1 MKIPVYVISLLRDK
15 ERRNKIS
22 QDLQSINIDFRFFDA
37 VDAKDIKNTE
47 WISQTRL
54 IGGDGHV
61 MTNGEIACML
71 SHQLV
76 YKDILSGEHEW
87 ALILE
92 DDVTVDERTSELLDD
107 LSLGKY
113 SKLDVDNI
121 YLLGGQKGLHEYPVL
136 SVSLFNYVPV
146 GRVKFRRVTYNQHKI
161 RRTCCYLISKDMCEK
176 LLDLANSYGP
186 YRADSWKL
194 MKKHGVIHEFYLSE
208 IITHPIVN
216 QFNSNLESERL
227 CNLEN
232 KSPRTPAGLILKK
245 SRSWL
250 RCMFFSFYR

>member
-22 QDLQSINIDFRFFDA
+22 QDLHCINVGYKFFDA
-37 VDAKDIKNTE
+37 VDAKDIRNAE
-47 WISQTRL
+47 LISQTRL

-76 YKDILSGEHEW
+76 YKDILSNDHEW

-92 DDVTVDERTSELLDD
+92 DDVTVDKRTCGVLDA
-107 LSLGKY
+107 LSSGEY
-113 SKLDVDNI
+113 SKLNVNNI
-121 YLLGGQKGLHEYPVL
+121 YLLGGQQGLHEYPVL
-136 SVSLFNYVPV
+136 SLSLFNYVKI

-176 LLDLANSYGP
+176 LLGLANSYGP

-194 MKKHGVIHEFYLSE
+194 MKKHGMVHDFYLSE
-208 IITHPIVN
+208 IIVHPKVN
-216 QFNSNLESERL
+216 EFNSNLESERL
-227 CNLEN
+227 CSSEN
-232 KSPRTPAGLILKK
+232 KIPRTPAGLLFKK
-245 SRSWL
+245 IRSWL

>member
-1 MKIPVYVISLLRDK
+1 MKVPVYVISLLRDQD
-15 ERRNKIS
+15 RRSKIS
-22 QDLQSINIDFRFFDA
+22 QELHDINIDFSFFDA
-37 VDAKDIKNTE
+37 VDAKDIKNKE
-47 WISQTRL
+47 LISQTRL

-76 YKDILSGEHEW
+76 YKNILSEGQEW

-92 DDVTVDERTSELLDD
+92 DDVTVDRKTTELLKS
-107 LSLGKY
+107 LSSGESL
-113 SKLDVDNI
+113 KLNVNNI

-136 SVSLFNYVPV
+136 SVSLFNYVQV
-146 GRVKFRRVTYNQHKI
+146 GKIKFRRVTYNQHKI
-161 RRTCCYLISKDMCEK
+161 RRTCCYLVSRNICEK
-176 LLDLANSYGP
+176 LLRLFNSYGP

-194 MKKHGVIHEFYLSE
+194 MKKHGMIHDFYLSE
-208 IITHPIVN
+208 IITHPVVN
-216 QFNSNLESERL
+216 QFNSNLESERQ

-232 KSPRTPAGLILKK
+232 KVSRTPTGLLLKK

-250 RCMFFSFYR
+250 RCMFFSLYR